1 MFRTCLAVLI
11 LSAAAALSAAPLDLT
26 DPAVTGG
33 KGVSL
38 FNRTGRVKV
47 DRLGVWNVWPDYTG
61 IRVDEVE
68 LDGAPAD
75 FEFTFSPAD
84 TALAWLDGHLF
95 SLADASGNEVLRLD
109 MVRRGRFRL
118 AFAGNKAVSRPQK
131 WDCTVVNWDN
141 LAPRKLTVRLAPGG
155 AALLMDGRTVVK
167 LDGPM
172 PAPGSY
178 RAFLGQKDDVGR
190 GALGW
195 YSSFERKPAPAEFPE
210 PQPLPGKPEWS
221 ARVDALE
228 RLFIT
233 PEMDR
238 IPFDKDRVR
247 AKDAR
252 IAAIYIAVDG
262 LWYRLLRGLT
272 PGFEFFLDE
281 LEKLTAAVRAG
292 ELPDEVYQ
300 VGGGTPPDR
309 FLTPGD
315 TDFYYGDCGWG
326 LAAYAPELA
335 RLGVNLVSEHI
346 WPEAVLDAQGKP
358 RDVMLIRRTMPQL
371 EEFEKYNIAF
381 DLMIAPYTP
390 NCLLKKHPEWEGA
403 FFGLGTES
411 EAENLKRQ
419 TEEWKG
425 RQAGHG
431 FLKASVIAPDYREMC
446 RTFLEYLLAFVRNSR
461 MLVAI
466 DLANEVLLE
475 DYSPLMQQYFRDW
488 LRRKYGSAEK
498 LNAAWRSNYASIDD
512 VLMVRPLVFD
522 RTHPVRFWD
531 WVLCN
536 REAGT
541 GHFRF
546 LHELCR
552 RNAPGVP
559 THVKHLPH
567 EFGTPW
573 YEMGSNARNFYDYAD
588 GIDRK
593 ALAGLTEIIG
603 TDSWADNAHDESG
616 RLSSDVP
623 MQSAYFSLLRS
634 YQPEKWIFD
643 SEWHILRCDPPAT
656 PPACLDMVM
665 QQNAVHG
672 LRAGTFWL
680 VCPGNGQHLELSS
693 TAPLM
698 LQSGLTGAKIRSKRE
713 YFNALA
719 SRPRRFGV
727 LYSPKSR
734 YVGGD
739 LHSLRLLR
747 YFEAGMFSGAELR
760 IVDERQLI
768 GGEVTARDL
777 DLLVVLDTPLP
788 MEETPAALRKF
799 AADGGKLILYGD
811 FATRLADVDTAVPF
825 LRRERATPSQDEWLR
840 RIRRDAAE
848 FGLAAPVDVT
858 DEQGRPVYGVEWHV
872 GRLADG
878 RRVLY
883 IANMSK
889 ETRKLKLSGVTG
901 LIDTDTGKAVP
912 AGNIELPNWGTFI
925 GICR

>member
-1 MFRTCLAVLI
+1 M
-11 LSAAAALSAAPLDLT
+11 
-26 DPAVTGG
+26 
-33 KGVSL
+33 
-38 FNRTGRVKV
+38 
-47 DRLGVWNVWPDYTG
+47 
-61 IRVDEVE
+61 
-68 LDGAPAD
+68 
-75 FEFTFSPAD
+75 
-84 TALAWLDGHLF
+84 
-95 SLADASGNEVLRLD
+95 
-109 MVRRGRFRL
+109 
-118 AFAGNKAVSRPQK
+118 
-131 WDCTVVNWDN
+131 
-141 LAPRKLTVRLAPGG
+141 
-155 AALLMDGRTVVK
+155 
-167 LDGPM
+167 
-172 PAPGSY
+172 
-178 RAFLGQKDDVGR
+178 
-190 GALGW
+190 
-195 YSSFERKPAPAEFPE
+195 
-210 PQPLPGKPEWS
+210 
-221 ARVDALE
+221 
-228 RLFIT
+228 
-233 PEMDR
+233 
-238 IPFDKDRVR
+238 
-247 AKDAR
+247 
-252 IAAIYIAVDG
+252 
-262 LWYRLLRGLT
+262 
-272 PGFEFFLDE
+272 
-281 LEKLTAAVRAG
+281 
-292 ELPDEVYQ
+292 
-300 VGGGTPPDR
+300 
-309 FLTPGD
+309 
-315 TDFYYGDCGWG
+315 
-326 LAAYAPELA
+326 
-335 RLGVNLVSEHI
+335 
-346 WPEAVLDAQGKP
+346 LDAQGKP

-466 DLANEVLLE
+466 DLANEVQLE

-680 VCPGNGQHLELSS
+680 VCPGNGQHLELEQHRAADAAERAYRGEDPQQTRIFQCARVPSPPLRRALQPEIALCRRRPAFAAAAPVFRGGDVLRRG
-693 TAPLM
+693 TAHRRR
-698 LQSGLTGAKIRSKRE
+698 TAADRRRSH
-713 YFNALA
+713 
-719 SRPRRFGV
+719 RPRPRSLGGA
-727 LYSPKSR
+727 R
-734 YVGGD
+734 Y
-739 LHSLRLLR
+739 
-747 YFEAGMFSGAELR
+747 A
-760 IVDERQLI
+760 
-768 GGEVTARDL
+768 
-777 DLLVVLDTPLP
+777 
-788 MEETPAALRKF
+788 
-799 AADGGKLILYGD
+799 AADGGD
-811 FATRLADVDTAVPF
+811 APRRCVNSRRTA
-825 LRRERATPSQDEWLR
+825 
-840 RIRRDAAE
+840 
-848 FGLAAPVDVT
+848 
-858 DEQGRPVYGVEWHV
+858 
-872 GRLADG
+872 
-878 RRVLY
+878 
-883 IANMSK
+883 AN
-889 ETRKLKLSGVTG
+889 
-901 LIDTDTGKAVP
+901 
-912 AGNIELPNWGTFI
+912 
-925 GICR
+925 